1 MNRIKAAFVDAKESG
16 HPALLPFV
24 CAGSPELDSL
34 PKLLPAM
41 QAAGAAVVEV
51 GFPYSDPVADG
62 PTIAAAM
69 HAALDKGITPN
80 MIFDQVQSVRDE
92 LTIGIVAMVSVS
104 IVIAMGGPESFTK
117 QAADA
122 GFDGCIFP
130 DLPLGEADV
139 YRKACKENGLTMT
152 LLISPTSPPERAVE
166 IANASTGFTYLL
178 ARAGIT
184 GESKDIPDISGRVRE
199 IRKKSNTPIA
209 CGFGISTPEHVSKIV
224 EHADGAIVG
233 SALVRRLIESNDRNQ
248 DYVVEAELAV
258 TELATGLVSMD
269 QF

>member
-1 MNRIKAAFVDAKESG
+1 MNRITTAFANAKESG
-16 HPALLPFV
+16 HPALLPFL
-24 CAGSPELDSL
+24 CAGSPQIDSL

-41 QAAGAAVVEV
+41 QAAGAAVVEI

-69 HAALDKGITPN
+69 HTALEKGITPET
-80 MIFDQVQSVRDE
+80 IFEQVHSVRND
-92 LTIGIVAMVSVS
+92 LTIGLVAMVSVS
-104 IVIAMGGPESFTK
+104 IVIALGGPASFTK

-130 DLPLGEADV
+130 DLPLAESDG
-139 YRKACKENGLTMT
+139 YLKACKANGLSMI
-152 LLISPTSPPERAVE
+152 LLISPTTPDERAVE
-166 IANASTGFTYLL
+166 IANASTGFTYLI
-178 ARAGIT
+178 ARSGIT
-184 GESKDIPDISGRVRE
+184 GESNDVPDISERVRN
-199 IRKKSNTPIA
+199 IRKKSSTPIA
-209 CGFGISTPEHVSKIV
+209 CGFGISTPEHVGKIV
-224 EHADGAIVG
+224 QHADGAIVG
-233 SALVRRLIESNDRNQ
+233 SALVRRLINAHKANQ